1 MAYRGLQLPFGDAVR
16 MGESLRRVATASE
29 DAREG
34 PRAFRENREPQ
45 FKGR

>member
-1 MAYRGLQLPFGDAVR
+1 MPFGDALR
-16 MGESLRRVATASE
+16 MGESLRRLMSASD

-34 PRAFRENREPQ
+34 PRAFQEKPEPQ